1 MQKKEELNFNKML
14 PKEVEHVGDGLI
26 SARAEYLQKILVS
39 DADIEQHYDVE
50 VKPFAR

>member
-1 MQKKEELNFNKML
+1 ML
-14 PKEVEHVGDGLI
+14 PKEVRHLGDGI
-26 SARAEYLQKILVS
+26 IEAIPEFLQKILVS

>member
-1 MQKKEELNFNKML
+1 ML
-14 PKEVEHVGDGLI
+14 PKEVLHIGDGLI
-26 SARAEYLQKILVS
+26 EAKEEFLRKILVS

>member
-1 MQKKEELNFNKML
+1 ML
-14 PKEVEHVGDGLI
+14 PKEHVEHIGDGLI
-26 SARAEYLQKILVS
+26 KAHPEFLQKILVS